1 MGRVI
6 VGVAWKNGAKVEPDP
21 HRYYYVREICPST
34 RKVRLLVW
42 DGGGRRNRPP
52 EEEQE
57 QLEAIRQNL
66 VGNMM
71 SGGRPEEGKKTAA
84 VPANGNRAKPYQ
96 AEVLGAE
103 VKELCR
109 QLRSLWHRATTGNE
123 ERRRGQPPEPQSAE
137 EETGTGDA
145 AEAGN
150 YVSPAPV
157 AEEPLLVTVDS
168 PPPPPPGQTVNIQGE
183 WVTFKWTH
191 ATRHYQPDRVP
202 WRGPARGEK
211 IEVVRLA
218 EYQRQETLRQEQR
231 ETEHRRQSDREK
243 DLQTKAWARQMSRED
258 WGPQRYGTVVTFR
271 LQGGWGFIK
280 EPGLYPEVF
289 GNRRDVEAHLMED
302 TQAGIC
308 TLVTV
313 SGSKMAAASGSCR
326 EVASLRLLRAGAG
339 KPEVHMSYNSE
350 EFVRELIEMYRSLPC
365 LWQIKSAE
373 YSNRNKKREAY
384 GKLVALFKQHN
395 PCEKVDE
402 SVVRKKIQGL
412 RTVYKKELNKVVKS
426 MKSGAATDEVYVPSL
441 WYYDLLGFT
450 RDQELPRT
458 MVSSMRQTLDQDPVI
473 PTDTPVGDQDR
484 HDLSSATSDDML
496 GDEPSMA
503 EATEGS
509 SEDPAPSTLNSA
521 TVPRRINNVRRR
533 KDTLLP
539 STELVC
545 LAKQMLSQQSNT
557 SVDSFANFAADC
569 LGKLEDTQRIHVE
582 RVIFET
588 LSKAAAG
595 QLDETS
601 TVHSWMECDRC
612 SRQSMTQTPEA
623 MRSTPVH
630 RILPHQNLPLAPPPQ
645 YPRFSH
651 SFLAQLSSPPSQG
664 FLHAENQYEEL

>member
-1 MGRVI
+1 M
-6 VGVAWKNGAKVEPDP
+6 
-21 HRYYYVREICPST
+21 
-34 RKVRLLVW
+34 L
-42 DGGGRRNRPP
+42 
-52 EEEQE
+52 
-57 QLEAIRQNL
+57 
-66 VGNMM
+66 
-71 SGGRPEEGKKTAA
+71 
-84 VPANGNRAKPYQ
+84 
-96 AEVLGAE
+96 
-103 VKELCR
+103 
-109 QLRSLWHRATTGNE
+109 
-123 ERRRGQPPEPQSAE
+123 
-137 EETGTGDA
+137 
-145 AEAGN
+145 
-150 YVSPAPV
+150 
-157 AEEPLLVTVDS
+157 TVCYS
-168 PPPPPPGQTVNIQGE
+168 FFQ
-183 WVTFKWTH
+183 
-191 ATRHYQPDRVP
+191 
-202 WRGPARGEK
+202 
-211 IEVVRLA
+211 
-218 EYQRQETLRQEQR
+218 
-231 ETEHRRQSDREK
+231 
-243 DLQTKAWARQMSRED
+243 
-258 WGPQRYGTVVTFR
+258 
-271 LQGGWGFIK
+271 
-280 EPGLYPEVF
+280 
-289 GNRRDVEAHLMED
+289 
-302 TQAGIC
+302 
-308 TLVTV
+308 
-313 SGSKMAAASGSCR
+313 
-326 EVASLRLLRAGAG
+326 
-339 KPEVHMSYNSE
+339 MSYNSE
-350 EFVRELIEMYRSLPC
+350 EFVREMIEMYRSLPC

-441 WYYDLLGFT
+441 WYYDLLGLT

-484 HDLSSATSDDML
+484 HDLSSATSDDIL
-496 GDEPSMA
+496 VDEPSMA

-509 SEDPAPSTLNSA
+509 NEDPAPSTLNSP

-557 SVDSFANFAADC
+557 SVDSFANFAADS
-569 LGKLEDTQRIHVE
+569 LGKLEDTQRIHAE

-601 TVHSWMECDRC
+601 TVHSWMERDRC
-612 SRQSMTQTPEA
+612 SRQSMTQTAEA

-630 RILPHQNLPLAPPPQ
+630 RIIPHQNLPLAPPPQ